1 MWSVGGALAYLAGQS
16 CVPKRLST
24 SQVPDLGGKKRRSPG
39 NADLPAKKKNGA
51 ANRPICR
58 LKKKTEPQTGQSAAP
73 KKNRRK

>member
-16 CVPKRLST
+16 CVPNRLST

-39 NADLPAKKKNGA
+39 NAV
-51 ANRPICR
+51 CR
-58 LKKKTEPQTGQSAAP
+58 LKKKRSRKPADLLAKKKTVPQTGQSAAQ